1 MGINRW
7 ISYNA
12 SVLLLVCMEE
22 ETLDIVSHSSREF
35 AARDMR
41 YPTGMAMKI
50 GFVAMSG
57 TRAYNK
63 ELMEF
68 GLTLPGFVERSK
80 VIASLP
86 SLGLLTLAA
95 MTPRPFELEYVE
107 VPELASLHSLPDG
120 FDAVAIS
127 SFSAQIKEAYALA
140 DRYRAEGVKVIL
152 GGLHVTALPNEASL
166 HADTIVL
173 GEGEI
178 LWSQLLHDLDRNQ
191 LKHVY
196 DAREMSYDL
205 ALAPIPRLD
214 LLDPSKYN
222 RLTVQT
228 HRGCPM
234 NCEFCAASVRISPRF
249 KTKPVAKVIDEI
261 RRIKEIW
268 KRPFIEFAD
277 DNTFANKRHGKELVR
292 ALVPEG
298 IRWFTETDISVAQ
311 DEELLQLMKESGC
324 AQILVG
330 LESPVAEGLEGLE
343 LHSNWKRK
351 QLNHYREAIET
362 IQRNGIT
369 VNGCFV
375 LGLDNTDTSSF
386 ERIWDFVNE
395 SGLFEVQITV
405 LTPFPGTPLYKR
417 LKDEDRILHDGM
429 WEMCTLFDVNFQPQN
444 MSVSDLESGLR
455 KLGERLYS
463 SEFTSFRRKRF
474 LDRLRGRAQYSTITQ
489 NGGLT

>member
-1 MGINRW
+1 
-7 ISYNA
+7 
-12 SVLLLVCMEE
+12 
-22 ETLDIVSHSSREF
+22 
-35 AARDMR
+35 
-41 YPTGMAMKI
+41 MKM

-80 VIASLP
+80 VVASLP

-95 MTPRPFELEYVE
+95 MTPQPFDIEYLE
-107 VPELASLHSLPDG
+107 VPELGSLHSLPGG

-127 SFSAQIKEAYALA
+127 SYSAQINEAYILA

-152 GGLHVTALPNEASL
+152 GGLHVTALPEEASP

-173 GEGEI
+173 GEGEP
-178 LWSQLLHDLDRNQ
+178 LWPQLLHDLEQNRMQ
-191 LKHVY
+191 KVY
-196 DAREMSYDL
+196 DARETSFDL
-205 ALAPIPRLD
+205 AQAPMPRFD
-214 LLDPSKYN
+214 LLDPAKYN
-222 RLTVQT
+222 RLTIQT
-228 HRGCPM
+228 HRGCTLD
-234 NCEFCAASVRISPRF
+234 CEFCAASIRISPRF
-249 KTKPVAKVIDEI
+249 KTKPVGKVVSEVQK
-261 RRIKEIW
+261 IKEIW
-268 KRPFIEFAD
+268 NRPFIEFAD

-292 ALVPEG
+292 ALIPEG

-330 LESPVAEGLEGLE
+330 LESPVADGLDGLE

-351 QLNHYREAIET
+351 QFDHYHEAIDV

-386 ERIWDFVNE
+386 ERIWEFVNT

-417 LKDEDRILHDGM
+417 LKEEGRILHDGE
-429 WEMCTLFDVNFQPQN
+429 WQRCSLFDVNFQPKN
-444 MSVSDLESGLR
+444 MSVSDLETGLR
-455 KLGERLYS
+455 NLGERLYNS
-463 SEFTSFRRKRF
+463 DFTAFRRKRF
-474 LDRLRGRAQYSTITQ
+474 FDRIRGRPQHTSTT
-489 NGGLT
+489 